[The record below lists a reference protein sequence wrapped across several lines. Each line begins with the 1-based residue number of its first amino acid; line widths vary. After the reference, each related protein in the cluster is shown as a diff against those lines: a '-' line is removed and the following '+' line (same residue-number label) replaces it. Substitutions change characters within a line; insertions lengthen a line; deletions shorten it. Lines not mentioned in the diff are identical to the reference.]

1 MLINAIKPFSLN
13 SKSYNMKA
21 KQILGIFCLLCV
33 LSNAVQSQAIYQD
46 TYQWRIP
53 GGKYID
59 PVSFFSLH
67 GYVNAVYAGESP
79 DWTKGNF
86 NGIGKPGQIIL
97 PNSNVASFTND
108 EALWISSELGE
119 RASVTMEL
127 HLVSDPSGNGA
138 AGPGGLTLVLT
149 EANLRYQLYKNF
161 LSISAGTFWSIFGI
175 QNQDWLGAQNLFSTI
190 PLASGAYL
198 THYNER
204 GVRIDGFIDKGDWGF
219 NYVFSVG
226 NGFNAWDI
234 SGYKSF
240 DLNSNKTINS
250 RVSIFPGLNDDLNI
264 GISYGSGLLFE
275 TDSNADP
282 ESKQSYNNKF
292 KAWGLDAV
300 WQKENFKFRSYL
312 IASKEI
318 LSNSQKSIEL
328 SNLGW
333 MAEVSYKIEIGE
345 KLGIDAVIP
354 KFRFDYLD
362 KSQFIA
368 LNSDVYKTMSL
379 GLNFQIQENY
389 ILSFDYN
396 WMKERN
402 YILDNNRLAVRVSA
416 NF

>member
-1 MLINAIKPFSLN
+1 MKKTKLLLIILFLGAISNSSLQ
-13 SKSYNMKA
+13 A
-21 KQILGIFCLLCV
+21 
-33 LSNAVQSQAIYQD
+33 QAIYED

-79 DWTKGNF
+79 EWKQGNF
-86 NGIGKPGQIIL
+86 NGIGKPGQVIL

-127 HLVSDPSGNGA
+127 HLVNDPSGNGA

-149 EANLRYQLYKNF
+149 EANLRYKLYKNY
-161 LSISAGTFWSIFGI
+161 LSLSAGTFWSVFGI

-198 THYNER
+198 THFNER
-204 GVRIDGFIDKGDWGF
+204 GLRLDGFIDKGDWGF

-234 SGYKSF
+234 SGYNSF
-240 DLNSNKTINS
+240 DLNSNKTFNG
-250 RVSIFPGLNDDLNI
+250 RVSVFPGLSDALNI
-264 GISYGSGLLFE
+264 GLSYGSGLLSE
-275 TDSNADP
+275 QDLNADP
-282 ESKQSYNNKF
+282 QSKQFFNNKY
-292 KAWGLDAV
+292 KAWGVDAI
-300 WQKENFKFRSYL
+300 WKQKEFKLRSYL

-318 LSNSQKSIEL
+318 LSNSQENLEL

-333 MAEVSYKIEIGE
+333 MAEMSYKIKAGE

-354 KFRFDYLD
+354 KFRYDYLD
-362 KSQFIA
+362 KSQFVPID
-368 LNSDVYKTMSL
+368 SDIYKTISL
-379 GLNFQIQENY
+379 GVNVQIQENY
-389 ILSFDYN
+389 IISLDYN
-396 WMKERN
+396 WITESN
-402 YILDNNRLAVRVSA
+402 YDLDNNRLVARISA

>member
-1 MLINAIKPFSLN
+1 M
-13 SKSYNMKA
+13 
-21 KQILGIFCLLCV
+21 Q
-33 LSNAVQSQAIYQD
+33 
-46 TYQWRIP
+46 
-53 GGKYID
+53 
-59 PVSFFSLH
+59 LH
-67 GYVNAVYAGESP
+67 CY
-79 DWTKGNF
+79 
-86 NGIGKPGQIIL
+86 
-97 PNSNVASFTND
+97 
-108 EALWISSELGE
+108 
-119 RASVTMEL
+119 R
-127 HLVSDPSGNGA
+127 
-138 AGPGGLTLVLT
+138 
-149 EANLRYQLYKNF
+149 
-161 LSISAGTFWSIFGI
+161 
-175 QNQDWLGAQNLFSTI
+175 
-190 PLASGAYL
+190 
-198 THYNER
+198 
-204 GVRIDGFIDKGDWGF
+204 
-219 NYVFSVG
+219 
-226 NGFNAWDI
+226 
-234 SGYKSF
+234 
-240 DLNSNKTINS
+240 
-250 RVSIFPGLNDDLNI
+250 
-264 GISYGSGLLFE
+264 SGLLFE

>member
-1 MLINAIKPFSLN
+1 M
-13 SKSYNMKA
+13 
-21 KQILGIFCLLCV
+21 
-33 LSNAVQSQAIYQD
+33 
-46 TYQWRIP
+46 
-53 GGKYID
+53 
-59 PVSFFSLH
+59 
-67 GYVNAVYAGESP
+67 
-79 DWTKGNF
+79 
-86 NGIGKPGQIIL
+86 
-97 PNSNVASFTND
+97 
-108 EALWISSELGE
+108 
-119 RASVTMEL
+119 
-127 HLVSDPSGNGA
+127 
-138 AGPGGLTLVLT
+138 
-149 EANLRYQLYKNF
+149 
-161 LSISAGTFWSIFGI
+161 
-175 QNQDWLGAQNLFSTI
+175 
-190 PLASGAYL
+190 
-198 THYNER
+198 
-204 GVRIDGFIDKGDWGF
+204 
-219 NYVFSVG
+219 
-226 NGFNAWDI
+226 
-234 SGYKSF
+234 
-240 DLNSNKTINS
+240 
-250 RVSIFPGLNDDLNI
+250 
-264 GISYGSGLLFE
+264 
-275 TDSNADP
+275 
-282 ESKQSYNNKF
+282 
-292 KAWGLDAV
+292 DAV